1 MVMEPILKKKYFRM
15 EMLKDVS
22 KILTISVELLISEP
36 TPKKS
41 RPNATK
47 HPFMQVI

>member
-1 MVMEPILKKKYFRM
+1 MVMEPILQQQNTSEKGM

-22 KILTISVELLISEP
+22 KILTISVKLLISEHIWKP

-41 RPNATK
+41 RPNDY
-47 HPFMQVI
+47 

>member
-1 MVMEPILKKKYFRM
+1 MVMEPILQQKNTSGKGM

-41 RPNATK
+41 RPND
-47 HPFMQVI
+47 